1 MIMNKRILF
10 MSFFLLTCLLST
22 FAQFKVVEKS
32 AKKAPTW
39 YRQMLEDYLI
49 VSAHEPTLEAAQ
61 TACLQE
67 VKKQIIQAVAQNIT
81 FAEISNLS
89 QRLENDEITDFV
101 DTYSSNTDVK
111 AATVPFVQGISLSK
125 VEEYYWEKLQD
136 KKTKEIYYDY
146 SIKYPFTR
154 LELKKLVKDFEAR
167 DKKYEAQLV
176 ELENHLNEIQ
186 SLEDIQAS
194 MLKIDPLE
202 EYFFDAMRKKRTS
215 SLRQSYGQ
223 LYSMISIQGNTT
235 AFGEYE
241 CHLVLKGNP
250 IAASLMPKLKSNCA
264 SQLSARSEDGGKT
277 IRILYDAADCLE
289 TEENFVEAIFRIGGK
304 AVSHKFYIDVK
315 GQMMTVMPA
324 GKVYLTAEAE
334 TDSTLTNVNIRMTL
348 DSRYA
353 NSFAVQNI
361 ALEVPGLV
369 NTLIKNNINISYRG
383 IGTYVFE
390 TVAEGDWKRT
400 AISPYRIAFIKGSM
414 EIRNEQNGEVS
425 RIQINL
431 PYVANW
437 K

>member
-1 MIMNKRILF
+1 MNKRILF
-10 MSFFLLTCLLST
+10 VSFLLLACLYSAS
-22 FAQFKVVEKS
+22 AQFKVVEKS
-32 AKKAPTW
+32 AKKAPAW
-39 YRQMLEDYLI
+39 YRQMMEDYLI

-61 TACLQE
+61 AACLQE

-81 FAEISNLS
+81 FAESSNMS

-101 DTYSSNTDVK
+101 DTYSSSTDVK

-136 KKTKEIYYDY
+136 KKTKKVYYDY

-194 MLKIDPLE
+194 VLKIDPLE
-202 EYFFDAMRKKRTS
+202 EYFFDAMRKKRIS
-215 SLRQSYGQ
+215 SLRQSYKQ
-223 LYSMISIQGNTT
+223 LYNMISIQGNTV
-235 AFGEYE
+235 AFGEYK
-241 CHLVLKGNP
+241 CHLVLQGNP
-250 IAASLMPKLKSNCA
+250 IAISSMPKLKSNCA

-289 TEENFVEAIFRIGGK
+289 TEENFIEATFRIGGK

-315 GQMMTVMPA
+315 GQKMTVMPE
-324 GKVYLTAEAE
+324 GKVYLTAEAQ
-334 TDSTLTNVNIRMTL
+334 TDSTLTNVKVRMTL
-348 DSRYA
+348 NSRYA
-353 NSFAVQNI
+353 NSFTVQNI
-361 ALEVPGLV
+361 ALEVPGLA
-369 NTLIKNNINISYRG
+369 NTLIKNDINIPYQG

-390 TVAEGDWKRT
+390 TVAEGDWKRVP
-400 AISPYRIAFIKGSM
+400 ISSYRIAFIKGSM
-414 EIRNEQNGEVS
+414 EIRNEQSGEVL
-425 RIQINL
+425 RVQVNL